1 MVQWNEW
8 WTAAHVEI
16 GGNDSVSKTP
26 CGEKLFLICGSYQT
40 SRDFNNV
47 MGTPQ
52 YFMDLIKRGPSA
64 SGLGKDV
71 WFFIPSKDNVLCQPS
86 LCAHAVLTFTKGL
99 SLVTGWEARD
109 QSNQVVVDRT
119 LGSFAYGVRKG
130 VVKRIVISNKN
141 KKAVLDWAK
150 EREVSTGGASDVTE
164 HVQSFANSG
173 LILKTNNKRGNRRK
187 WGGKRE
193 TKTQSNDNENIVYS
207 FLPPKDP

>member
-1 MVQWNEW
+1 MLRLGVMIVFRKRRVVRN
-8 WTAAHVEI
+8 
-16 GGNDSVSKTP
+16 
-26 CGEKLFLICGSYQT
+26 CLICGSYQT

-64 SGLGKDV
+64 SGLGKDF
-71 WFFIPSKDNVLCQPS
+71 WFFIPTKDNVLCQPS

-130 VVKRIVISNKN
+130 AVKRIVISNKN
-141 KKAVLDWAK
+141 KKAVVV
-150 EREVSTGGASDVTE
+150 VSGGASDV
-164 HVQSFANSG
+164 VVLCN
-173 LILKTNNKRGNRRK
+173 
-187 WGGKRE
+187 WWC
-193 TKTQSNDNENIVYS
+193 
-207 FLPPKDP
+207 

>member
-1 MVQWNEW
+1 MQWYNGMSGGRR
-8 WTAAHVEI
+8 I

-26 CGEKLFLICGSYQT
+26 CAEKLFLICGSYQA

-71 WFFIPSKDNVLCQPS
+71 WFFNPTKDNVFGQPS
-86 LCAHAVLTFTKGL
+86 SCAHAVLTFTRGL
-99 SLVTGWEARD
+99 LATGWEARD

-130 VVKRIVISNKN
+130 VVKIIVISNKN

-164 HVQSFANSG
+164 HEF
-173 LILKTNNKRGNRRK
+173 R
-187 WGGKRE
+187 
-193 TKTQSNDNENIVYS
+193 
-207 FLPPKDP
+207 

>member
-1 MVQWNEW
+1 MSGVLHDGFTGVRRDAMVQWNEW

-26 CGEKLFLICGSYQT
+26 CVEKLFLICGSYQT
-40 SRDFNNV
+40 SRDCNNV

-52 YFMDLIKRGPSA
+52 YFLDLIKRGPSA

-71 WFFIPSKDNVLCQPS
+71 WFFIPTKDNVLCQPS
-86 LCAHAVLTFTKGL
+86 LCAHAVLTFTRGL
-99 SLVTGWEARD
+99 SLVTDWEARD

-130 VVKRIVISNKN
+130 AMKRIVISNKN

-150 EREVSTGGASDVTE
+150 EREVSTGGASNVAE
-164 HVQSFANSG
+164 HVQSS
-173 LILKTNNKRGNRRK
+173 LI
-187 WGGKRE
+187 
-193 TKTQSNDNENIVYS
+193 VV
-207 FLPPKDP
+207 

>member
-1 MVQWNEW
+1 
-8 WTAAHVEI
+8 
-16 GGNDSVSKTP
+16 
-26 CGEKLFLICGSYQT
+26 
-40 SRDFNNV
+40 

-64 SGLGKDV
+64 GGLEKDV
-71 WFFIPSKDNVLCQPS
+71 WFFIPTKDNVMCQPS
-86 LCAHAVLTFTKGL
+86 LCAHAVLTFTRGL

-109 QSNQVVVDRT
+109 QSNQVVDRT

-130 VVKRIVISNKN
+130 VVKRIVISNN

-150 EREVSTGGASDVTE
+150 EREVSTGGGSDVTE
-164 HVQSFANSG
+164 HVQSFFNSG
-173 LILKTNNKRGNRRK
+173 IILKIYNKRGNRRK

-207 FLPPKDP
+207 FLPPKDPSME